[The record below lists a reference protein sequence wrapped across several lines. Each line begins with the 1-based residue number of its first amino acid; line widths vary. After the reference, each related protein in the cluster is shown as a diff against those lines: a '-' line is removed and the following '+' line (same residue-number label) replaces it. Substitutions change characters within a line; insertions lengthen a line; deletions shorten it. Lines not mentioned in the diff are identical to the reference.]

1 MIMTLSGR
9 TGSFHVSP
17 LSFFLVVS
25 ILSFVVAWILN
36 FLWSKVRKPVLS
48 KKTLTENIFSKKVL
62 SKKTPSKDYRAW
74 IEIDLAALKHN
85 ARVLQELLPKQC
97 KLMAVVKANAY
108 GHGDITIA
116 KTLNQL
122 DIYAFAVATLEE
134 GIHLRKNGIK
144 GEILILGY
152 TNPCDID
159 CLVHYRLTQTVVDC
173 AYAKVLNDS
182 GKKIKVHAKIDTGMH
197 RLGVNADNH
206 SEIESIFKYDN
217 LMVEGVFSHLCVSDS
232 LKDEDIIY
240 TKYQFERF
248 FNTVNFLISKG
259 YSPGKLH
266 IQASYGILNYPDL
279 PCDFAR
285 AGIAL
290 YGVLSDNNKTHEKPD
305 LRPVLSLKSRI
316 AMVKEIESGESVSYG
331 RQYIAD
337 NNMKIA
343 MVTIGYADGIP
354 RNISKSNSYVLLRGK
369 KAPIIGRICMDQ
381 LVIDVTH
388 IDTAE
393 PGDIVTIIGRDGNEH
408 IRCEDIA
415 EKCGTISNEILSRL
429 GSRLKHVIV

>member
-1 MIMTLSGR
+1 
-9 TGSFHVSP
+9 
-17 LSFFLVVS
+17 
-25 ILSFVVAWILN
+25 
-36 FLWSKVRKPVLS
+36 
-48 KKTLTENIFSKKVL
+48 
-62 SKKTPSKDYRAW
+62 
-74 IEIDLAALKHN
+74 
-85 ARVLQELLPKQC
+85 
-97 KLMAVVKANAY
+97 
-108 GHGDITIA
+108 
-116 KTLNQL
+116 
-122 DIYAFAVATLEE
+122 
-134 GIHLRKNGIK
+134 
-144 GEILILGY
+144 
-152 TNPCDID
+152 
-159 CLVHYRLTQTVVDC
+159 
-173 AYAKVLNDS
+173 
-182 GKKIKVHAKIDTGMH
+182 MH

-232 LKDEDIIY
+232 LKDEDILY
-240 TKYQFERF
+240 TKYQFRRF